1 MRLFITGGCGFI
13 GSHFVRYILENH
25 PEDSVFNFDKL
36 TYAGNPK
43 NLEDVENKFA
53 LRPSEAFL
61 SAIVLTEEER
71 EGGSRY
77 IFKKGDIADKSL
89 VETVISEYKPDAII
103 NFAAETHVDRSIND
117 AEPFLLTNVLGVH
130 NLLEIARKN
139 NIGRFIQVSTDEVYG
154 EIQEGAF
161 TENSPLEPRSPY
173 AASKAAGDLL
183 ALSYFT
189 THGLPV
195 MVTRSANAYGTH
207 QYPEKLIPLMVTN
220 LLEDKKVPVY
230 GDGLQMRH
238 WTHVLDHC
246 SGIDMVLRKGIP
258 GNVYNLGAANEPE
271 YTNLDV
277 VKLVL
282 DFFAKDVSFISYVKD
297 RPGHDRRYRVDAS
310 KLNALGWN
318 NKYNFKDSIGEVIEW
333 YKSNKDWWQPLKS

>member
-1 MRLFITGGCGFI
+1 MKLFITGGSGFI
-13 GSHFVRYILENH
+13 GSHFIRYILENY
-25 PEDSVFNFDKL
+25 PEDSILNFDKL
-36 TYAGNPK
+36 TYAGNLK
-43 NLEDVENKFA
+43 NLEDIESRFA
-53 LRPSEAFL
+53 
-61 SAIVLTEEER
+61 
-71 EGGSRY
+71 SRY

-89 VETVISEYKPDAII
+89 VESVISEYKPDAII

-130 NLLEIARKN
+130 NLLEISRKN
-139 NIGRFIQVSTDEVYG
+139 NINRFIQVSTDEVYG
-154 EIQEGAF
+154 QVQEGAF
-161 TENSPLEPRSPY
+161 TEDSPLEPRSPY

-189 THGLPV
+189 TYSLPV

-220 LLEDKKVPVY
+220 IIEDKKVPVY
-230 GDGLQMRH
+230 GDGLYVRH

-246 SGIDMVLRKGIP
+246 SGIDTVLRKGIP
-258 GNVYNLGAANEPE
+258 GNVYNLGSNNEPE

-282 DFFAKDVSFISYVKD
+282 DFFGKDASFIAYVKD

-310 KLNALGWN
+310 KLRALGWN
-318 NKYNFKDSIGEVIEW
+318 NKYNFKDSIGDIINWYRDNKEW
-333 YKSNKDWWQPLKS
+333 WKPLKI